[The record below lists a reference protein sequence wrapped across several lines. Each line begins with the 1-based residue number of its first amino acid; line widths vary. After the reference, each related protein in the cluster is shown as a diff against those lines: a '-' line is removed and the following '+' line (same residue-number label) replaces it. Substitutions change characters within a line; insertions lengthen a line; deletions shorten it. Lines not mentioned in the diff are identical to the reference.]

1 MNQHTFISRVRSI
14 LSDNNAPR
22 MSYAERS
29 GSGIDEGRI
38 ALAPTGFNRVFKC
51 KARRKYADY
60 KVTLLV
66 DNSGSMNG
74 EKMDYAAKVVHAL
87 WYALKTAGV
96 TPAVY
101 GFNILFYKI
110 ATEYLESISRLYSF
124 MDGRCDSSQGVINSH
139 PAGDGNHDGYAVRL
153 AVDSMLADNH
163 EGGKVLLVFSDG
175 SPACCSS
182 GCGNP
187 GCFPCDDAY
196 NLRSDLV
203 KSIAY
208 ARRRGVTCLA
218 VGIRTD
224 APAKFY
230 GASQS
235 VCVDDLSALY
245 TQTAAL
251 LERNLVRG

>member
-1 MNQHTFISRVRSI
+1 MNQHTFISRVASI

-22 MSYAERS
+22 MAYAERS

-38 ALAPTGFNRVFKC
+38 ALAPTGFNRVFKR

-66 DNSGSMNG
+66 DNSGSMHG

-124 MDGRCDSSQGVINSH
+124 MSSRCDSSKGVLNSH
-139 PAGDGNHDGYAVRL
+139 PAGEGNHDGHAVRL
-153 AVDSMLADNH
+153 ATDALLADNH

-175 SPACCSS
+175 SPSCVGY

-187 GCFPCDDAY
+187 GCFRHDDAY

-203 KSIAY
+203 KAIKD
-208 ARRRGVTCLA
+208 ARKRGVTCLS
-218 VGIRTD
+218 VGMCTD
-224 APAKFY
+224 APTQYY

-235 VCVDDLSALY
+235 VCVDDLGALY